1 MKKAILLTLL
11 LTVMAAGIV
20 LYWFVPLNSP
30 PRPVQSYQLPQSAD
44 DTLHVAFIGDSW
56 AFEHKP
62 DDRRL
67 ALMLEE
73 ALQRPV
79 GLYSYGICGHT
90 SKDIYRAL
98 FISKPLRQLMT
109 ARSYQYCIVSA
120 GINDSYRKMS
130 TGYYRQSMAG
140 IVRFLLHNHVC
151 PVVIEIPNYDVHRAY
166 DIQAPSRK
174 VLRQLSMLVN
184 QTPFDCR
191 QLFRDTFRQ
200 LVSERNW
207 TDSLIIVSCQSWNAD
222 FADGQERLYRHD
234 GMHLNAAGRARLDSA
249 IVRAVAI
256 RHRQTLCL
264 KTRGT

>member
-1 MKKAILLTLL
+1 MKKVVLLTLL
-11 LTVMAAGIV
+11 LTVMVVGIV

-30 PRPVQSYQLPQSAD
+30 PRPLKPYLLPPSAN

-62 DDRRL
+62 DDQRL

-73 ALQRPV
+73 ALQRHV

-90 SKDIYRAL
+90 SKEIYRAL
-98 FISKPLRQLMT
+98 FINKSLKQLMT
-109 ARSYQYCIVSA
+109 ARYYQYCIISA
-120 GINDSYRKMS
+120 GINDTYRKMS
-130 TGYYRQSMAG
+130 TEYYRQSMAG
-140 IVRFLLHNHVC
+140 IIQFLLQNHVC
-151 PVVIEIPNYDVHRAY
+151 PVVIEIPNYNVYRAY
-166 DIQAPSRK
+166 EIQAPSRK

-207 TDSLIIVSCQSWNAD
+207 TDSLIVVNYQSWNAN
-222 FADGQERLYRHD
+222 FADDQKQLYRHD
-234 GMHLNAAGRARLDSA
+234 GMHLNADGRARLDSA
-249 IVRAVAI
+249 IVQAVAS
-256 RHRQTLCL
+256 RH
-264 KTRGT
+264 